1 MPYLS
6 ITTNK
11 PMNRKQKDLIHYA
24 VSKAIT
30 IVPKEKPELLM
41 SHYNDC
47 ASMILSGDMEK
58 PCALVELMVLKQ
70 VFDDNDEALFDKLM
84 EVITEIVGTVLE
96 IEKNKI
102 YFVHTGSLMWA
113 ADGIDIRKTILK

>member
-1 MPYLS
+1 MPYLN

-11 PMNRKQKDLIHYA
+11 PVNKKQKDLIDYA
-24 VSKAIT
+24 VSNAIT

-41 SHYNDC
+41 SNYNDC
-47 ASMILSGDMEK
+47 ASMILSGDMDK
-58 PCALVELMVLKQ
+58 PCAMVELMVLEQ
-70 VFDDNDEALFDKLM
+70 VFNDNDEALFEKLM
-84 EVITEIVGTVLE
+84 GVITEVVGSVLD
-96 IEKNKI
+96 IDRDKI